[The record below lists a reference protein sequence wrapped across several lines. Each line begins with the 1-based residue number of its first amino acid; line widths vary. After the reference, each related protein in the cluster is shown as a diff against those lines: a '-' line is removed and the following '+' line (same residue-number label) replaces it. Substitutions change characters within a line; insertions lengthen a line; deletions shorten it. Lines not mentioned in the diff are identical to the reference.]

1 MVKLKK
7 ILLIIFWMLF
17 SLGSL
22 FLLIYFFQGQQVDMR
37 DIWRITICYFLA
49 LFDFAIWST
58 IRIYELEREVRKFGG
73 FK

>member
-17 SLGSL
+17 TLGSL